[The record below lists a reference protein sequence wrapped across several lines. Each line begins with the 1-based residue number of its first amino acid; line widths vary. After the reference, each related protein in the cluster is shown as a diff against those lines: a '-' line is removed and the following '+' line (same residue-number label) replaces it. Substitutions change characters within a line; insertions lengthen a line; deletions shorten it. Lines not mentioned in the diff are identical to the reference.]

1 MRKQTASRPIT
12 SQEAQDARIKN
23 IIEISLDFS
32 VMIRVLSKGSNA
44 MILKR
49 LEEFFSAMDGINDKA
64 DYDHFHADFCQ
75 WFMQSISTAE
85 KKFKNGQTKPSRACS
100 YGQAAKILDVSA
112 KVYVYYCSQPSP
124 EAARRIVPMLH
135 AALDTP
141 MMDLLGIPMTLQQ
154 VDRAIYEDLQ
164 ARVAH
169 EIAPSR
175 IYPVQYDDIMW
186 RRLQRA

>member
-1 MRKQTASRPIT
+1 MVYAEYQYSR
-12 SQEAQDARIKN
+12 
-23 IIEISLDFS
+23 
-32 VMIRVLSKGSNA
+32 
-44 MILKR
+44 
-49 LEEFFSAMDGINDKA
+49 
-64 DYDHFHADFCQ
+64 
-75 WFMQSISTAE
+75 

-186 RRLQRA
+186 HRLQRA

>member
-1 MRKQTASRPIT
+1 
-12 SQEAQDARIKN
+12 
-23 IIEISLDFS
+23 
-32 VMIRVLSKGSNA
+32 
-44 MILKR
+44 
-49 LEEFFSAMDGINDKA
+49 
-64 DYDHFHADFCQ
+64 
-75 WFMQSISTAE
+75 
-85 KKFKNGQTKPSRACS
+85 
-100 YGQAAKILDVSA
+100 
-112 KVYVYYCSQPSP
+112 
-124 EAARRIVPMLH
+124 MLH